1 MDEASMKTLSGFKAG
16 DSRRPYGADLKNNLA
31 YLIVRAYA
39 SELIFPRVQKTPV
52 LLVERIGAFP
62 SSGEIRRR
70 VKDGPALLASIK
82 QRYAADALDIN
93 ESEGLS
99 LVFADW
105 RFSLCLSDKG
115 RMTCLTV
122 ESRGDS
128 SLLQRKTVELLEQID
143 AGGAIE

>member
-1 MDEASMKTLSGFKAG
+1 MKTLSGFKAD

-39 SELIFPRVQKTPV
+39 SELIFARVQKQPV

-70 VKDGPALLASIK
+70 VKDGPALMASIR
-82 QRYAADALDIN
+82 QRYAADALDID
-93 ESEGLS
+93 ESDGLNLVFTDWRLS
-99 LVFADW
+99 LRLLEDGCV
-105 RFSLCLSDKG
+105 
-115 RMTCLTV
+115 TCLTV

-128 SLLQRKTVELLEQID
+128 SFMQHKTAEVLKHID
-143 AGGAIE
+143 AERAFK

>member
-1 MDEASMKTLSGFKAG
+1 MKTLSGFKAD

-39 SELIFPRVQKTPV
+39 SELIFPRVQKPPV

-62 SSGEIRRR
+62 SSGEIRRQ

-82 QRYAADALDIN
+82 QRYAVDALDIN
-93 ESEGLS
+93 ENDGLN

-105 RFSLCLSDKG
+105 RFSLRLSGEDCV
-115 RMTCLTV
+115 TCLTV

-128 SLLQRKTVELLEQID
+128 SLMQRKTAELLEQID
-143 AGGAIE
+143 AQEAFE

>member
-1 MDEASMKTLSGFKAG
+1 MNTLSGFKAD
-16 DSRRPYGADLKNNLA
+16 DSRPPYGADLKHNLA

-39 SELIFPRVQKTPV
+39 SELIFPRVQKPPV

-62 SSGEIRRR
+62 SSGEVHRH
-70 VKDGPALLASIK
+70 VKDGPALLACIK

-93 ESEGLS
+93 ESDGLN

-105 RFSLCLSDKG
+105 RFSLRLSDKG
-115 RMTCLTV
+115 CVVCLAV

-128 SLLQRKTVELLEQID
+128 SLMQRKTAELLEQIN
-143 AGGAIE
+143 AEEASK